1 MTGIAES
8 PWPGDPVLAGPPTPD
23 VLPVPTFN
31 VTDCCG
37 GEIPM
42 LAPTLTSAVVPVF
55 PPVSVVLDPI
65 GTGKI
70 GFGAS
75 ECDVLES
82 VPVGCDWPLLRVLAL
97 PVPKFTGTGTID
109 P

>member
-23 VLPVPTFN
+23 VMPVPTFA

-37 GEIPM
+37 VELPR
-42 LAPTLTSAVVPVF
+42 LAPTLTSAVVLVF
-55 PPVSVVLDPI
+55 PPASVVLDPMGI
-65 GTGKI
+65 GAI

-75 ECDVLES
+75 ECEVLES
-82 VPVGCDWPLLRVLAL
+82 VLVDCDWPLLRVLAL
-97 PVPKFTGTGTID
+97 PVPKFTGTGTVD